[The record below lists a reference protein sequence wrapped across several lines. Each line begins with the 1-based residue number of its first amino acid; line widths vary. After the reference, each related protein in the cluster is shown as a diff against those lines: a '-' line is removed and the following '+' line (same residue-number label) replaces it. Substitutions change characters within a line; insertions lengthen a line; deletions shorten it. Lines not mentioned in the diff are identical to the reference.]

1 MPKRQYNNLPEM
13 WVHGRRGEEEGKE
26 TSNLEEGE
34 KREVKAAGVP
44 GIVATERLRGD
55 PSCDRPGRA
64 LPFQGALTILF
75 SSNFQVDQFKGQAS
89 LKKKKKKKKKVL
101 FLKV

>member
-55 PSCDRPGRA
+55 P
-64 LPFQGALTILF
+64 
-75 SSNFQVDQFKGQAS
+75 
-89 LKKKKKKKKKVL
+89 
-101 FLKV
+101 